1 MPTAY
6 TPATTNPVT
15 MYAAR
20 IMWVAS
26 YGVEALKNT
35 DTGSTLLI
43 LPLVSVYPAGEFIHE
58 FAAPTEIAPRIPDT
72 TIGIPVHQCA
82 HGDSRRHPYRYTPT
96 KMASRKKKIP
106 STENG
111 KPIAAPNRPIRPGH
125 SRPISYDSTVPDTA
139 PTATS
144 TAMTFDQRRA
154 SSSAAASP
162 RLMPIHSAVMVTAAN
177 AMPKHARMMWN
188 PSDDPICDRAGTGSA
203 ARTYATAPIVRLRRL
218 HATMAQQ
225 SRPPMCTATA
235 LRVGR
240 GGYPRRSP
248 RG

>member
-1 MPTAY
+1 
-6 TPATTNPVT
+6 
-15 MYAAR
+15 MYAASTMCA
-20 IMWVAS
+20 IS
-26 YGVEALKNT
+26 YGVEALKYT
-35 DTGSTLLI
+35 DTGSILVI

-58 FAAPTEIAPRIPDT
+58 FTATTDIAPPIPAT
-72 TIGIPVHQCA
+72 TIGIPLHQCA
-82 HGDSRRHPYRYTPT
+82 QGDSRRHPYRYTPT
-96 KMASRKKKIP
+96 KIASRKKKIP

-188 PSDDPICDRAGTGSA
+188 PSDDPFCDRAGTAST
-203 ARTYATAPIVRLRRL
+203 ARTCATAPIAPPVRCIPASRLIDRR
-218 HATMAQQ
+218 A
-225 SRPPMCTATA
+225 MCTATA
-235 LRVGR
+235 LRVHVR
-240 GGYPRRSP
+240 PLATLC
-248 RG
+248 

>member
-1 MPTAY
+1 
-6 TPATTNPVT
+6 

-26 YGVEALKNT
+26 YGVAGLKNT

-58 FAAPTEIAPRIPDT
+58 FAATTEIAPRIPDT

-106 STENG
+106 SSENG
-111 KPIAAPNRPIRPGH
+111 SPIAAPYRPIRPGQ

-144 TAMTFDQRRA
+144 TAITLDHRRA
-154 SSSAAASP
+154 SSIATGSL
-162 RLMPIHSAVMVTAAN
+162 RLMPIHSAVIVTAAN
-177 AMPKHARMMWN
+177 ATPKHARMMWN
-188 PSDDPICDRAGTGSA
+188 PSDDPICDRAGTGLTAPA
-203 ARTYATAPIVRLRRL
+203 ARTCVIV
-218 HATMAQQ
+218 T
-225 SRPPMCTATA
+225 STRPPYARTAATCPHRSGERSRYVYRYCTPGTRVGTATFSQ
-235 LRVGR
+235 RWH
-240 GGYPRRSP
+240 PST
-248 RG
+248 